1 MRLGH
6 LFPPAGDTSTLVV
19 TCRPADYSASRVA
32 RAVEDV
38 DARLLNL
45 NVTEPADPDTSRME
59 IELRV
64 SHRNA
69 ASVARSLERYGF
81 EVIDSSSP
89 SLYASAEETADRV
102 AELLYYINL

>member
-6 LFPPAGDTSTLVV
+6 LFPEVGDTSTLIVS
-19 TCRPADYSASRVA
+19 CRPADYSASRLA

-45 NVTEPADPDTSRME
+45 NVTASDHPDAPGME

-64 SHRNA
+64 SHRNPS
-69 ASVARSLERYGF
+69 SVARSLERYGF
-81 EVIDSSSP
+81 EVTASSSP
-89 SLYASAEETADRV
+89 SLYATAEEAADRV
-102 AELLYYINL
+102 AELLHYINL